1 MCMTRHVGGG
11 YRACEYSLKKGEK
24 LARLSPGTGCAKG
37 NRSQCGGICIEPNPS
52 YGTRMHSMHSIL
64 KNSRSISQKSTL
76 MMLHLSVSVIKDATL
91 AAPQCGTGTMT
102 EL

>member
-11 YRACEYSLKKGEK
+11 YRACECSLKRRKIGEA
-24 LARLSPGTGCAKG
+24 LPREGCAKG

-64 KNSRSISQKSTL
+64 KNSRSISQKSTR
-76 MMLHLSVSVIKDATL
+76 MMLQLSVRVIKDSTL